1 MTLTLLLALLA
12 FNPQSAQAHE
22 VMGFDLDKT
31 THHFLLFDDGG
42 AIDIL
47 TNDAKDT
54 ANRDAIRSH
63 LPHIAMM
70 FGNGDFNAPML
81 VHDTANVPGTKQMA
95 ALKNQIRFTYV
106 ETPRGGR
113 VDIVTSDPAALKA
126 VHEFL
131 LFQIKDHKTGD
142 STTIKKR

>member
-47 TNDAKDT
+47 ANDAKD
-54 ANRDAIRSH
+54 AVNRDAIRSH

-81 VHDTANVPGTKQMA
+81 VHDTASVPGTKQMA

-113 VDIVTSDPAALKA
+113 VDIVTADPAALKA

>member
-142 STTIKKR
+142 STTIRKR

>member
-1 MTLTLLLALLA
+1 MILTLLLALLS
-12 FNPQSAQAHE
+12 FDPQSAQAHE

-31 THHFLLFDDGG
+31 THHFLLYTDGG
-42 AIDIL
+42 AIDIVV
-47 TNDAKDT
+47 NDAKDA

-95 ALKNQIRFTYV
+95 ALKNQIRFVYV
-106 ETPRGGR
+106 ETARGGR
-113 VDIVTSDPAALKA
+113 VDIITTDAAALKA

-131 LFQIKDHKTGD
+131 RFQIKDHRTGD
-142 STTIKKR
+142 STAINKR

>member
-1 MTLTLLLALLA
+1 MTLTLILALLSLD
-12 FNPQSAQAHE
+12 PQSAQAHD
-22 VMGFDLDKT
+22 VMGFDLTKT
-31 THHFLLFDDGG
+31 THHFLLYTDGG
-42 AIDIL
+42 AIDI
-47 TNDAKDT
+47 TANAASDA

-81 VHDTANVPGTKQMA
+81 VHDTADVPGTKQMA
-95 ALKNQIRFTYV
+95 ALKNQIRFIYV

-113 VDIVTSDPAALKA
+113 VDIVTTDAAALKA

-131 LFQIKDHKTGD
+131 LFQIKDHHTGD
-142 STTIKKR
+142 ATTIKKR